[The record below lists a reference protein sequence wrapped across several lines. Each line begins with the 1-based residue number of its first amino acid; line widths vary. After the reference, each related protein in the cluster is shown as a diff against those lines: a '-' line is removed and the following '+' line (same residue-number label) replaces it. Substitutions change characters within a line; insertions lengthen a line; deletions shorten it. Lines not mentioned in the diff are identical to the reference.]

1 MHLIFFYIIE
11 GNENVLLETVRKYG
25 FSYYHVVKV
34 ISRIVHSIL
43 CVFVT
48 IFRERSGMMQ
58 DISIFLAFGAGFLS
72 FISPCCLPLYPA
84 FLSYITGMSVSELKE
99 ENAML
104 RKRSMIHTAFFL
116 LGFSIIFIAIGFGTS
131 FIGGIFTD
139 YKDLI
144 RQLGGI
150 FIIVFGLIIVGVFK
164 PKFLMQDRKFTF
176 KNRPSGYFGSVLI
189 GLAFAAGWTPC
200 TGPILV
206 SVIGLAATNPESAM
220 IYMIAY
226 ILGFAIPFFVLSFFI
241 TKMSWIKR
249 NSMAFMKVGGYIM
262 IVMGVF
268 LYFNWMTKI
277 IVYFSS
283 LFGGFTGF

>member
-1 MHLIFFYIIE
+1 M
-11 GNENVLLETVRKYG
+11 
-25 FSYYHVVKV
+25 
-34 ISRIVHSIL
+34 
-43 CVFVT
+43 
-48 IFRERSGMMQ
+48 
-58 DISIFLAFGAGFLS
+58 
-72 FISPCCLPLYPA
+72 
-84 FLSYITGMSVSELKE
+84 
-99 ENAML
+99 
-104 RKRSMIHTAFFL
+104 
-116 LGFSIIFIAIGFGTS
+116 
-131 FIGGIFTD
+131 
-139 YKDLI
+139 
-144 RQLGGI
+144 
-150 FIIVFGLIIVGVFK
+150 FGLIIVGVFK

-226 ILGFAIPFFVLSFFI
+226 ILSCNPVFVLSFFI